1 LNEST
6 LRRQERGGIDYG
18 SRPHFVRLVSFG
30 RFGSRSSRSTRFA
43 TTTRISGFAA
53 TTRISGFAT
62 ASGLS
67 TATTTLLFAAA
78 ATEDAIEQGDA
89 ATLLYDA
96 LGGAAVASRFATTG
110 GLSATAGVLGF
121 ATTSGLGATAGI
133 RTTGVTRLLSAVM
146 TTEQVQQRATALLGR
161 TTTGVIA
168 SIVASG
174 FSAASRLSATSGI
187 CTTGIATAVAAVL
200 LAFVA
205 ATQQVQQRCLAAFR
219 LAGHALH
226 IASSITAAAGAW
238 IRTRCVTTAGL
249 VAAAVVVCSEHSVEQ
264 IHPEALGAEAEAE
277 HQRSD

>member
-1 LNEST
+1 V
-6 LRRQERGGIDYG
+6 ERGGIDYG
-18 SRPHFVRLVSFG
+18 SRPYFVRLISFG
-30 RFGSRSSRSTRFA
+30 RFGSRSSRATRFA
-43 TTTRISGFAA
+43 TASRLAA

-67 TATTTLLFAAA
+67 TATAATLFAAA
-78 ATEDAIEQGDA
+78 ATEDAIQQGDA

-96 LGGAAVASRFATTG
+96 LGGAAVATIVATAS

-121 ATTSGLGATAGI
+121 ATASGLGATAGI
-133 RTTGVTRLLSAVM
+133 RTTGVTRLLFAVM
-146 TTEQVQQRATALLGR
+146 TTEQVQQRATALLGSA
-161 TTTGVIA
+161 TTGVITTFVA
-168 SIVASG
+168 TASG
-174 FSAASRLSATSGI
+174 LSATTGICTTGI
-187 CTTGIATAVAAVL
+187 CTTGIATTVAAAL

-205 ATQQVQQRCLAAFR
+205 STQQIQQRCLAAFR
-219 LAGHALH
+219 LAGHALR

-238 IRTRCVTTAGL
+238 IRTGCVTTAGL